1 LPFLGSRIWRLLMGV
16 VYQNRIIR
24 NKRIKRRYFL
34 CVALVL
40 LWMIGCEQKK
50 TAEMKTFS
58 LLNKEP

>member
-1 LPFLGSRIWRLLMGV
+1 MGV

-58 LLNKEP
+58 QLNKEP